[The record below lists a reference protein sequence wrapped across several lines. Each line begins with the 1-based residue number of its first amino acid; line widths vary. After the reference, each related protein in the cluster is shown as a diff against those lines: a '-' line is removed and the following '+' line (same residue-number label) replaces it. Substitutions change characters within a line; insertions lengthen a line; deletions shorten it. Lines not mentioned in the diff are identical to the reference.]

1 MKYAFFP
8 GCSLHSTAKEYEE
21 SAKAISEV
29 LKIDLVEIPDWN
41 CCGAIDVVY
50 AFKALYATTLATRNL
65 ALAEKMQMDL
75 VTPCSG
81 CYFTL
86 ANANKILKEDP
97 ETRNKVD
104 EALRS
109 AGISYGG
116 AVKVRHFADVVLSEI
131 GLEKIKENVK
141 VQLKNLKVAS
151 YYGCL
156 MVRPPN
162 ICNFDNAEHPTRLDD
177 LAETLGALKI
187 DFYGKT
193 RCCGAALGFTDEE
206 IMLEMSKDILL
217 SAKNAGANCMVT
229 ACSMCHLSLD
239 ARQKEIESHFK
250 IKIDLP
256 VLHFT
261 QLIGLAFGIDPNQLG
276 LNRNCVSLKKI
287 LPLAIAQP

>member
-8 GCSLHSTAKEYEE
+8 GCSLQSTTKEYEE
-21 SAKAISEV
+21 SAKAISKV
-29 LKIDLVEIPDWN
+29 LNIELVEISDWN

-50 AFKALYATTLATRNL
+50 AVKPLYATVLATRNL
-65 ALAEKMQMDL
+65 ALAERMHMDL

-86 ANANKILKEDP
+86 ASTDKILKEDQ
-97 ETRNKVD
+97 ETKRKVD

-109 AGISYGG
+109 VGANYGG
-116 AVKVRHFADVVLSEI
+116 TVKVRHFADVVLSDV
-131 GLEKIKENVK
+131 GLQRIKENVK

-156 MVRPPN
+156 MVRPPK
-162 ICNFDNAEHPTRLDD
+162 ICNFDNAEHPARLDD
-177 LAETLGALKI
+177 LAEALGASKI
-187 DFYGKT
+187 DYYGKT

-217 SAKNAGANCMVT
+217 NAKDSGANCVVT

-239 ARQKEIESHFK
+239 ARQKEIESHFNV
-250 IKIDLP
+250 KIDLP

-261 QLIGLAFGIDPNQLG
+261 QLIGLAFGIEPRQLG
-276 LNRNCVSLKKI
+276 LNRNCVSPKKI
-287 LPLAIAQP
+287 LPLAVS